1 MSDKS
6 IPYDE
11 DACWASY
18 EDELHRN
25 ELMSNNSKGGGM
37 VIHLKPGRGAKYQRI
52 KDGRKFEDFIISIEE
67 D

>member
-25 ELMSNNSKGGGM
+25 ELMSLGSKGGGM
-37 VIHLKPGRGAKYQRI
+37 VIRLKPGRGAKFERS
-52 KDGRKFEDFIISIEE
+52 KKGLKFEDFIISVEE

>member
-1 MSDKS
+1 MSDPNK
-6 IPYDE
+6 PYDE
-11 DACWASY
+11 DACWAHY

-37 VIHLKPGRGAKYQRI
+37 VIRLKPGRGAKFERSKKGLKY
-52 KDGRKFEDFIISIEE
+52 EDFIISIEE